1 MLNVLITPLLKGLK
15 GLFEWY
21 NRLTPTMKG
30 FVTGLAIAIPVIGT
44 VTASITILTTVIIAL
59 KAAINPIVGVI
70 SLLAA
75 GLTAAGFAF
84 AANTVETD
92 NAEES
97 LARYKRQAE
106 EARVKLDGLIAGL
119 ASFNEMV
126 AQSRHA
132 QRVHVQD
139 VPLPAGATRSGRRSS
154 KRESGITRL

>member
-1 MLNVLITPLLKGLK
+1 M
-15 GLFEWY
+15 
-21 NRLTPTMKG
+21 
-30 FVTGLAIAIPVIGT
+30 
-44 VTASITILTTVIIAL
+44 TASITILTTVIIAL

-92 NAEES
+92 NAEEA

-119 ASFNEMV
+119 TDFNEMV

-132 QRVHVQD
+132 QRVHVQERLYPCLR
-139 VPLPAGATRSGRRSS
+139 VLPARGGDHRGARTV
-154 KRESGITRL
+154 